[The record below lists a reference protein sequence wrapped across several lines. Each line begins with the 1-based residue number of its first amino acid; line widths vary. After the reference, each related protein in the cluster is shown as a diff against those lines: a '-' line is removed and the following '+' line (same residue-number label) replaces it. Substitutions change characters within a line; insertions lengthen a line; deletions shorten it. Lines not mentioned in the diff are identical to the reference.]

1 MGDVETIRGKDRL
14 IPFQTLGEEGKP
26 SYPSQEWIQIF
37 DVEDSTEPVSK
48 TLYYTSKADCMDG
61 MQSISIANA
70 IPLDC
75 PCITKGQQIYIK
87 AIGNDKIVYMAAQ
100 SPEEAEE
107 LLNKITSVEEKEKHT
122 AYLK

>member
-1 MGDVETIRGKDRL
+1 
-14 IPFQTLGEEGKP
+14 
-26 SYPSQEWIQIF
+26 
-37 DVEDSTEPVSK
+37 
-48 TLYYTSKADCMDG
+48 MDG

-70 IPLDC
+70 IPLEF

-100 SPEEAEE
+100 SPTEAEDK
-107 LLNKITSVEEKEKHT
+107 LNEITTVEEQEKHI